1 MHWCQ
6 PQSRLDVSSEQEPT
20 ATDGHVCNLV
30 QILREWLSM
39 RLLLVYSDWG
49 EMDMGWGQGHVPALY
64 RRDCEQQEFSEVGAG
79 EKAQVS
85 CRVST
90 TTPNQMFPSHSVAG
104 GKPQWRGEEPCL
116 PWHRAEL
123 EAFGAWVLMWFLS
136 CILFSLD
143 HKFNRR

>member
-1 MHWCQ
+1 MVVHEAA
-6 PQSRLDVSSEQEPT
+6 PGLFRLGR
-20 ATDGHVCNLV
+20 DGHGVGSGPC
-30 QILREWLSM
+30 R
-39 RLLLVYSDWG
+39 
-49 EMDMGWGQGHVPALY
+49 PALY

-116 PWHRAEL
+116 P
-123 EAFGAWVLMWFLS
+123 
-136 CILFSLD
+136 
-143 HKFNRR
+143 